1 MDSQPPPLIAFR
13 QFVWILYFSLVSAT
27 GLYWLVPYYVSL
39 EHEAVDVG
47 LIKPVF
53 QAVAALAATAAL
65 YVRFSLIGSLL
76 EPKTPPALPHLEQR
90 LRTHYIICY
99 TLCESV
105 GLFGLVL
112 YLLGGTRQD
121 FAVLYF
127 AALGLFL
134 LCYPR
139 LPDNWDT
146 PAKRGGE
153 LTRPCLLV

>member
-1 MDSQPPPLIAFR
+1 MEPQPIPSAAFR
-13 QFVWILYFSLVSAT
+13 QFVWVLYFCLFSAT

-39 EHEAVDVG
+39 DQVAVELG
-47 LIKPVF
+47 LVKPVF
-53 QAVAALAATAAL
+53 LTIAAFAAAAAL

-76 EPKTPPALPHLEQR
+76 EFKTPPAPPDLEQR

-99 TLCESV
+99 ALCESV

-112 YLLGGTRQD
+112 YFLGGTRQD

-127 AALGLFL
+127 GALGLFG

-139 LPDNWDT
+139 LPEN
-146 PAKRGGE
+146 PIH
-153 LTRPCLLV
+153 P